1 MRFSPK
7 IRMAL
12 RLLTIG
18 TPQVKAAHEAGLSPE
33 HLCRVIQRPEAQKEL
48 TRLGMVLDD
57 EYAKLFGK
65 VVEVLRES
73 LEHPDPDVRLNAVNL
88 WFKGSGKQQANINVK
103 LSAEDVIAKLLHD
116 SSIIPTVKEL
126 TDDEF

>member
-18 TPQVKAAHEAGLSPE
+18 TSQIKAAHEAGLSPE
-33 HLCRVIQRPEAQKEL
+33 HLSRVIQRPEAQKEL

-116 SSIIPTVKEL
+116 PSMIPQVKEL